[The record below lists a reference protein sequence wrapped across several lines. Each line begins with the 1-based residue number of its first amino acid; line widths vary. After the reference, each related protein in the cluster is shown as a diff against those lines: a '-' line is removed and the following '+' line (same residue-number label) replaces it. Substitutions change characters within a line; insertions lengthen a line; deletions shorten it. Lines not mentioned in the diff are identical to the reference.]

1 MCASSPFYWLPEDV
15 MNVVYIFFLCIV
27 LAVVV
32 KMQSLEVL
40 VSFGAHLGCTILDK
54 TLKPLQTP
62 HHYIAVCHDCL
73 RQLCCLPLQAM
84 L

>member
-1 MCASSPFYWLPEDV
+1 MLFT
-15 MNVVYIFFLCIV
+15 FFLCIV

-40 VSFGAHLGCTILDK
+40 VSFSAHLGCTILDR

-62 HHYIAVCHDCL
+62 HHYIAVCLDCL
-73 RQLCCLPLQAM
+73 RQLCYLPLQAM

>member
-1 MCASSPFYWLPEDV
+1 